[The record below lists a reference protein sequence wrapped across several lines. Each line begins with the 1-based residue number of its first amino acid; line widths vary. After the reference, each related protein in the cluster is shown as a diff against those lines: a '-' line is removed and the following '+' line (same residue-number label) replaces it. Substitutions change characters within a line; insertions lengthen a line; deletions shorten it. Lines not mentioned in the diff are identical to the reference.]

1 MLCVAVLRC
10 ASGIASTP
18 VIILVFTK
26 LTKPEVFE
34 DSTNPLRN
42 AKSALLTD
50 PATKQQSDWLRA
62 LFAHF

>member
-10 ASGIASTP
+10 VSGIASTP

-50 PATKQQSDWLRA
+50 PATKQQSD
-62 LFAHF
+62 